1 MKVIISGGGTGGH
14 IFPAIAIANAIKVK
28 HSDAE
33 ILFVGANGR
42 MEMEKVPVAGYRIE
56 GLDIAGIQ
64 RKLTLKNIVHNLK
77 LPFKILKSNQR
88 AKQIIR
94 EFKPDVAIGVG
105 GYASYPT
112 LNMAASLDVPCL
124 IQEQNSYP
132 GIVNKQLKNK
142 VQRICV
148 AYEGMDKFFPS
159 EKIVFTGNPIRQDI
173 SDLNSKRDE
182 AAQYFSINPTK
193 KTLLVIGGSLGARTI
208 NESLFGMLDE
218 LANTGLQ
225 VIWQT
230 GKNFDVENYHSRHCE
245 PQAKQPKKTQVDCFG
260 RSALAKTD
268 GIHVTQ
274 FITRMDLAY
283 SIADFIVSRAGALS
297 ISELCVVGKPAIL
310 IPSPNVSEDHQTKN
324 AMALVNQNAAL
335 FVADKDAKISL
346 FSTISDLMNNS
357 ELQNNLSQNILKLA
371 KTDAA
376 KQIADIVD
384 DIKRK

>member
-1 MKVIISGGGTGGH
+1 MKAIISGGGTGGH
-14 IFPAIAIANAIKVK
+14 IFPAIAIANAIKTK
-28 HSDAE
+28 HSEAD

-42 MEMEKVPVAGYRIE
+42 MEMDKVPAAGYRIE
-56 GLDIAGIQ
+56 GLTIAGIQ
-64 RKLTLKNIVHNLK
+64 RKLTLKNLVQNLI

-112 LNMAASLDVPCL
+112 LSMAASLGVPCL

-142 VQRICV
+142 VQKICV
-148 AYEGMDKFFPS
+148 AYEGMEKFFPK

-182 AAQYFSINPTK
+182 AIRYFNVDSTK

-208 NESLFGMLDE
+208 NESLFAMLDD
-218 LANTGLQ
+218 LAKTDLQ

-230 GKNFDVENYHSRHCE
+230 GKSFDITSVDT
-245 PQAKQPKKTQVDCFG
+245 KKYPN
-260 RSALAKTD
+260 
-268 GIHVTQ
+268 IHITQ

-283 SIADFIVSRAGALS
+283 SLADFIVSRAGALS

-335 FVADKDAKISL
+335 FVADKDAKASL
-346 FSTISDLMNNS
+346 FSTISDLVNNR
-357 ELQNNLSQNILKLA
+357 EVQQNLSQNIFKLA
-371 KTDAA
+371 KTDSAE
-376 KQIADIVD
+376 QIADII
-384 DIKRK
+384 DIIKKQ

>member
-1 MKVIISGGGTGGH
+1 MKAIISGGGTGGH
-14 IFPAIAIANAIKVK
+14 IFPAIAIANAIKTK
-28 HSDAE
+28 HSEAD

-42 MEMEKVPVAGYRIE
+42 MEMDKVPAAGYRIE
-56 GLDIAGIQ
+56 GLTIAGIQ
-64 RKLTLKNIVHNLK
+64 RKLTLKNLVQNLI

-112 LNMAASLDVPCL
+112 LSMAASLGVPCL

-142 VQRICV
+142 VQKICV
-148 AYEGMDKFFPS
+148 AYEGMEKFFPK

-173 SDLNSKRDE
+173 SDLSSKRDE
-182 AAQYFSINPTK
+182 AIRYFNVDSTK

-208 NESLFGMLDE
+208 NESLFAMLDD
-218 LANTGLQ
+218 LAKTDLQ

-230 GKNFDVENYHSRHCE
+230 GKSFDITSVDT
-245 PQAKQPKKTQVDCFG
+245 KKYPN
-260 RSALAKTD
+260 
-268 GIHVTQ
+268 IHITQ

-283 SIADFIVSRAGALS
+283 SLADFIVSRAGALS

-335 FVADKDAKISL
+335 FVADKDAKASL
-346 FSTISDLMNNS
+346 FSTISDLVNNR
-357 ELQNNLSQNILKLA
+357 EVQQNLSQNIFKLA
-371 KTDAA
+371 KTDSAE
-376 KQIADIVD
+376 QIADIID
-384 DIKRK
+384 LIKKR

>member
-1 MKVIISGGGTGGH
+1 MKIIISGGGTGGH
-14 IFPAIAIANAIKVK
+14 IFPAIAIANAIKAK
-28 HSDAE
+28 YPNAD

-42 MEMEKVPVAGYRIE
+42 MEMEKVPAAGYRIE

-64 RKLTLKNIVHNLK
+64 RTLTLRNILKNLM
-77 LPFKILKSNQR
+77 LPFKILKSNRR
-88 AKQIIR
+88 AKQIIQQ
-94 EFKPDVAIGVG
+94 FNPDVVIGVG
-105 GYASYPT
+105 GYASFPT
-112 LNMAASLDVPCL
+112 LNMASKLKIPCL

-132 GIVNKQLKNK
+132 GVVNKRLKNK
-142 VQRICV
+142 VQKICI
-148 AYEGMDKFFPS
+148 AYDDVRKYFPS

-173 SDLNSKRDE
+173 SDLNHKRDE
-182 AAQYFSINPTK
+182 AAIYFNVDSTK

-208 NESLFGMLDE
+208 NESLLAMLPE
-218 LANTGLQ
+218 LAQTDLQ

-230 GKNFDVENYHSRHCE
+230 GKNFDISAVD
-245 PQAKQPKKTQVDCFG
+245 TQ
-260 RSALAKTD
+260 KHPN
-268 GIHVTQ
+268 IHIMP

-297 ISELCVVGKPAIL
+297 ISELCMVGKPAIL

-335 FVADKDAKISL
+335 FVADKDAKTAL
-346 FSTISDLMNNS
+346 FSTISDLLNNA
-357 ELQNNLSQNILKLA
+357 ELQVNLSQNISKLA

-384 DIKRK
+384 SIKKS

>member
-14 IFPAIAIANAIKVK
+14 IFPAIALANAIVGAG
-28 HSDAE
+28 HAQPED

-42 MEMEKVPVAGYRIE
+42 MEMEKVPAAGYRIE
-56 GLDIAGIQ
+56 GLTIAGIQ
-64 RKLTLKNIVHNLK
+64 RKLTLKNIVQNLM
-77 LPFKILKSNQR
+77 LPFKILKSNRR

-94 EFKPDVAIGVG
+94 EFNPDIAIGVG

-112 LNMAASLDVPCL
+112 LSMAASLGIPCL

-142 VQRICV
+142 VQKICV
-148 AYEGMDKFFPS
+148 AYDGMNRFFPS

-173 SDLNSKRDE
+173 SDLNNKRDE
-182 AAQYFSINPTK
+182 AARYFDVDLSK

-208 NESLFGMLDE
+208 NESLFAMLDD
-218 LANTGLQ
+218 LANTDLQ

-230 GKNFDVENYHSRHCE
+230 GKNFDIASVDI
-245 PQAKQPKKTQVDCFG
+245 KKYPN
-260 RSALAKTD
+260 
-268 GIHVTQ
+268 IHITQ

-335 FVADKDAKISL
+335 FVADKDAKTSL
-346 FSTISDLMNNS
+346 FSTISELINNT

-376 KQIADIVD
+376 KHIADIID
-384 DIKRK
+384 NIKK